1 MRRWAI
7 VIILLLGVAWPR
19 AGHAQ
24 CSPYS
29 TSEEKYDNDQLD
41 PCQYQDVEDGQLLNF
56 ASYFMTPVGMG
67 LEWGITRPLHYLAT
81 QTVLAPIL
89 SGDKDFKQFGQN
101 NNADL
106 LPPGTFA
113 PPPLNFSTTFVP
125 SPPEPPPPSRL
136 VEQPINPSIPT
147 GSQPALR

>member
-1 MRRWAI
+1 MRHWAI

-19 AGHAQ
+19 SSHAQ
-24 CSPYS
+24 CVQPS
-29 TSEEKYDNDQLD
+29 TGDEQDRLD
-41 PCQYQDVEDGQLLNF
+41 PCQYRDVDDGQFLKF
-56 ASYFMTPVGMG
+56 ASYVLTPFGMG
-67 LEWGITRPLHYLAT
+67 FEWGLMRPLHYAAT
-81 QTVLAPIL
+81 QTFLAPVL
-89 SGDKDFKQFGQN
+89 SGDKEFTQFGQN

-113 PPPLNFSTTFVP
+113 RPPMNFSTTFVP
-125 SPPEPPPPSRL
+125 SPPEPPVASRL